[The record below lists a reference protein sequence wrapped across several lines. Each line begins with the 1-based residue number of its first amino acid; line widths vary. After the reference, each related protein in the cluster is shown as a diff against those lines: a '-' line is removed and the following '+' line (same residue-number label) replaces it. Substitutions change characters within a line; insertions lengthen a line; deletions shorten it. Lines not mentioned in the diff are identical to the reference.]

1 MNRSM
6 NGGMSRRGLM
16 TRGLTLIEIMVT
28 LAISALLLTAAG
40 VYLGDY
46 ASNTRLREAGHALLS
61 DALFAQ
67 SEALKRNG
75 PVTLTITSEGSTVT
89 DTGGPEPKVLRTR
102 ALAGPQVA
110 EPAVVAFGSNGMPS
124 PFGTA
129 AEIDLVQPGATCSE
143 ALRCPR
149 LRIDG
154 GGAIHLCANKLSCS

>member
-1 MNRSM
+1 MRFLT
-6 NGGMSRRGLM
+6 RALPRGM
-16 TRGLTLIEIMVT
+16 TRGLTLIELMVV

-40 VYLGDY
+40 PYLGDY
-46 ASNTRLREAGHALLS
+46 ASNTRLRETGHALLS

-75 PVTLTITSEGSTVT
+75 QVTLTVTAAGSTVT
-89 DTGGPEPKVLRTR
+89 DTRGPEPKVLRTR
-102 ALAGPQVA
+102 TLSGAQVA
-110 EPAVVAFGSNGMPS
+110 ETTSVAFGSNGMPS

-129 AEIDLVQPGATCSE
+129 AEIDLVQPGATCSD

>member
-1 MNRSM
+1 MRFLKRTLN
-6 NGGMSRRGLM
+6 
-16 TRGLTLIEIMVT
+16 RGLTLIEVMVAV
-28 LAISALLLTAAG
+28 AISALLLTAATP
-40 VYLGDY
+40 YLGDY
-46 ASNTRLREAGHALLS
+46 ATNTRLRETGHALLS

-75 PVTLTITSEGSTVT
+75 QVTLTVTATGSTVT
-89 DTGGPEPKVLRTR
+89 DTRGPEPKLLRTR
-102 ALAGPQVA
+102 TLAGAQVA
-110 EPAVVAFGSNGMPS
+110 EATTVAFGSNGMPS

-129 AEIDLVQPGATCSE
+129 AEIDLVEPGATCSE

>member
-1 MNRSM
+1 MRFLKRTLN
-6 NGGMSRRGLM
+6 
-16 TRGLTLIEIMVT
+16 RGLTLIEVMVAV
-28 LAISALLLTAAG
+28 AISALLLTAATP
-40 VYLGDY
+40 YLGDY
-46 ASNTRLREAGHALLS
+46 ATNTRLRETGHALLS

-75 PVTLTITSEGSTVT
+75 QVTLTVTATGSTVT
-89 DTGGPEPKVLRTR
+89 DTRGPEPKLLRTR
-102 ALAGPQVA
+102 TLAAAQVA
-110 EPAVVAFGSNGMPS
+110 EPATVSFGSNGMPS

-129 AEIDLVQPGATCSE
+129 AEIDLVEPGATCSE